1 MLQDGFI
8 LSALL
13 AHPSVN
19 IKTLPQALKVYDEF
33 RRPFSQNVQRLSDA
47 SGSMYQLDAMGW
59 ENVSAEESTAGQ
71 YPPELLSQLNQKMVE
86 THMWV
91 GEGDFMKAR
100 QKALE
105 QLERAFS

>member
-19 IKTLPQALKVYDEF
+19 IKTLPQALKVYDDI
-33 RRPFSQNVQRLSDA
+33 RRPFSQNVQRTSDA
-47 SGSMYQLDAMGW
+47 MGSMYHLNTMGW
-59 ENVSAEESTAGQ
+59 ENVSAEESNAGQ

-91 GEGDFMKAR
+91 GEGDFLKAR
-100 QKALE
+100 EKALKL
-105 QLERAFS
+105 LERAFS